1 MGDDMGH
8 FTHAVRRSQA
18 PSDSR
23 GKGPERLRDQRMV
36 PITAPAPVPV
46 VGIQL
51 GVVARCN
58 VLPGLGQG
66 DIVSLQRLPNQ
77 RPFVD
82 LLNEEKKE
90 DLNIL

>member
-1 MGDDMGH
+1 
-8 FTHAVRRSQA
+8 
-18 PSDSR
+18 
-23 GKGPERLRDQRMV
+23 MV

-51 GVVARCN
+51 GVVASCN

-66 DIVSLQRLPNQ
+66 GIVNWQRLPDQ
-77 RPFVD
+77 GPFVD

-90 DLNIL
+90 DLDIL